1 MFTNALSHERLTP
14 LNAMLN
20 LSEIAIQKLTLRE
33 NSISQRQS
41 RVKSESQMEES
52 TIYESII

>member
-20 LSEIAIQKLTLRE
+20 LSEIAIQKLNLRE
-33 NSISQRQS
+33 NSSQRQS
-41 RVKSESQMEES
+41 RVKNDSQTEES
-52 TIYESII
+52 TLYESIT